1 MELACS
7 FDALAALD
15 QSDPEAVHAMLRI
28 CLDMLFD
35 RTVLTWLFG
44 ITLGCALVGAI
55 IGHAKGRWL
64 AGLLWGAAL
73 GPIGWL
79 IVMLSR
85 SGLVECP
92 DCGRP
97 NVPAAKACRHCGIN
111 LRAAALRSERSQ
123 LKRVDR
129 TRGW

>member
-1 MELACS
+1 MELECS
-7 FDALAALD
+7 FGALAGLD
-15 QSDPEAVHAMLRI
+15 QSDPEAVQAMLDA
-28 CLDMLFD
+28 CLGMVFEPTL
-35 RTVLTWLFG
+35 LKWMFG
-44 ITLGCALVGAI
+44 ITLGCALVGVI
-55 IGHAKGRWL
+55 IGYAKGRWL

-79 IVMLSR
+79 VIILSK

-92 DCGRP
+92 DCGRS
-97 NVPAAKACRHCGIN
+97 NVPDAKACRHCGIN